1 MRHQVPWE
9 RSFPLSLRWRLPGAR
24 RTRRDAIAALR
35 RQRVVMH
42 LLQQRL
48 DLVELAFDRLD
59 ALGHA
64 DELGAARQI
73 HRQQIFL
80 HQLAELPLRARG
92 NAAGLVHHLREFRRC
107 HRLVG
112 EGIESLLHLAHHRL
126 PDHGRVVALVGH
138 SALPP
143 HQFRALA
150 ALPLVCTI
158 RHRCRG
164 SVNRA
169 AAPASKAFCA
179 ASNRGIEVP
188 DRDTSRGLPVTMLAH
203 QPPQIAHANGIDI
216 CYEIFG
222 DANAEPLL
230 LIMGLGAQMI
240 HWDDEF
246 CRQLAAR
253 GFRVIRFDN
262 RDIGKSGRLS
272 GGKRLT
278 PLELLKLRFL
288 KIPVAAPYQLL
299 DMAKDTTGLMDVL
312 GIKSAHLVGASMGGM
327 IAQEIAI
334 SFPQRVR
341 SLTSIMSTT
350 GNPKIPP
357 PTREASAMLMA
368 PPPATKEEYFERFA
382 KTWKVLRVGSFPEDE
397 ALDRSRAERTF
408 ERGLNPAG
416 VGRQLRAILASG
428 SRKQRLASV
437 TASTLVIHGT
447 VDPLVRPEGGKD
459 TAASIPGAKLLM
471 IEGMGHALPIPMW
484 PEIIDAID
492 KHAHGATAQAA

>member
-1 MRHQVPWE
+1 
-9 RSFPLSLRWRLPGAR
+9 
-24 RTRRDAIAALR
+24 
-35 RQRVVMH
+35 
-42 LLQQRL
+42 
-48 DLVELAFDRLD
+48 
-59 ALGHA
+59 
-64 DELGAARQI
+64 
-73 HRQQIFL
+73 
-80 HQLAELPLRARG
+80 
-92 NAAGLVHHLREFRRC
+92 
-107 HRLVG
+107 
-112 EGIESLLHLAHHRL
+112 
-126 PDHGRVVALVGH
+126 
-138 SALPP
+138 
-143 HQFRALA
+143 
-150 ALPLVCTI
+150 
-158 RHRCRG
+158 
-164 SVNRA
+164 VN
-169 AAPASKAFCA
+169 PQ
-179 ASNRGIEVP
+179 
-188 DRDTSRGLPVTMLAH
+188 AH
-203 QPPQIAHANGIDI
+203 QPPQIIRANSIDL

-262 RDIGKSGRLS
+262 RDIGKSGKMT

-278 PLELLKLRFL
+278 AIELLKLRFL
-288 KIPVAAPYQLL
+288 KIPVAAPYNLL
-299 DMAKDTTGLMDVL
+299 DMARDTVGLMDVL

-350 GNPKIPP
+350 GNPKVPP
-357 PTREASAMLMA
+357 PTREASALMAA
-368 PPPATKEEYFERFA
+368 PPPKTKEEYFERFA
-382 KTWKVLRVGSFPEDE
+382 KTWKILRVGSFPEDE

-428 SRKQRLASV
+428 SRKERLRQVKAP
-437 TASTLVIHGT
+437 TLVIHGM

-492 KHAHGATAQAA
+492 KHAHGAATKAA